1 MDIKVSIADKVAR
14 MSLGGR
20 FDFSAH
26 KEFRDTTEQL
36 LSRDEVSELDVD
48 LAAVNYV
55 DSSALGMLLMLR
67 DKARNAQ
74 RAARNQTVALQ
85 PAGSPGARH
94 RELRQVVP
102 HRLTI
107 VFDLRDACHAKDASV

>member
-48 LAAVNYV
+48 LAAVDYV
-55 DSSALGMLLMLR
+55 DSSALGMLLLLR
-67 DKARNAQ
+67 DKARNA
-74 RAARNQTVALQ
+74 RREVRLLRC
-85 PAGSPGARH
+85 SPPV
-94 RELRQVVP
+94 RQVLDIANFGKLF
-102 HRLTI
+102 RI
-107 VFDLRDACHAKDASV
+107 E